1 MNISYSWLREY
12 IDINLKAE
20 DLSALLTNLGL
31 EVEAVESY
39 EKVKGGLRGFVVGE
53 VKTCTQHPDAD
64 KLSVT
69 TVDIGSGT
77 PLNIVCGAPNVA
89 AGQKVVVATIGTTL
103 YKGSESF
110 EIKKARL
117 RGVVSEGM
125 ICAEDEI
132 GLGDNHEGILVLPA
146 DARTGMSASD
156 YFNLQSDTVFVI
168 GLTPNRIDSASHYGV
183 ARDLAACLSRNKIT
197 KAKLPDVSAF
207 KPDNLS
213 DKVEVFIENPEACNR
228 YTGVCLSDITV
239 KPSPRW
245 LQERLLSIGLNPI
258 NNVVDV
264 TNFVL
269 HELGQPLHAFDAD
282 QIQGRKIFVKNLA
295 TGTPFITLDGIEH
308 KLADEDLMICDA
320 SGPVGIAGVF
330 GGLHSGITEKT
341 TSIFLESAYFNP
353 GSVRNTSRRLGI
365 NTDASFRFE
374 RGVDPDMV
382 ITSLKRTALLIKE
395 VAGGA
400 ISSDII
406 DVHPRP
412 VLPYHVT
419 IAFKNI
425 DRLIGVSIDKET
437 VKSILKSL
445 EIKILRETADQ
456 LMLEVP
462 PYRVDVTRE
471 ADVIEEILRIYGY
484 NNVPFSETLKTSLSY
499 TAKPDR
505 ERMVDKVSD
514 ILCGSGFTEIMSN
527 SITTSAYYEKLKSF
541 PPDNLVKILNPLSNE
556 LNVMRQTLIFGGLEA
571 ILHNINRKNPNLRL
585 FEYGNC
591 YFYLP
596 GSKSQDPLPPYHEEF
611 HIGIF
616 LTGLKNE
623 PNWTLKEENTTF
635 FQLKGYV
642 ENVFQHLGFNIQSL
656 QSLACNERSDIYD
669 QAIVFKHDK
678 IPVAEIAILSKDML
692 SAFDIRSDVFYADL
706 FWESII
712 QIAGSFRLQYSE
724 LPRFPEVRRDLALLL
739 DKMVTF
745 EQVKN
750 LAIKTEKQ
758 LLKRVTL
765 FDVYEDEKMGKDKK
779 SYAVSFIL
787 QDNEKTLTDERIDK
801 VMKNLMSAYIRDL
814 HAEIR

>member
-1 MNISYSWLREY
+1 MNISYNWLREY
-12 IDINLKAE
+12 LNIDLTAE
-20 DLSALLTNLGL
+20 ELSDMLTSIGL
-31 EVEAVESY
+31 EVEAVEHY
-39 EKVKGGLRGFVVGE
+39 EKIKGGLQGFVVGE
-53 VKTCTQHPDAD
+53 VMTCGKHPDAD

-69 TVDIGSGT
+69 TVDVGSGT
-77 PLNIVCGAPNVA
+77 LLNIVCGAPNVA
-89 AGQKVVVATIGTTL
+89 AGQKVVVATIGSTI
-103 YKGSESF
+103 YKGD
-110 EIKKARL
+110 EIIEIRKARL

-132 GLGDNHEGILVLPA
+132 GLGEGHDGILVLPPESK
-146 DARTGMSASD
+146 TGMPAKE

-183 ARDLAACLSRNKIT
+183 ARDLAAYLSRD
-197 KAKLPDVSAF
+197 KAVKAALPDVSAF
-207 KPDNLS
+207 KPDNTR
-213 DKVEVFIENPEACNR
+213 DHVEVIIENPDACNR
-228 YTGVCLSDITV
+228 YTGVCLSGVRIG
-239 KPSPRW
+239 PSPEW
-245 LQERLLSIGLNPI
+245 LQERLRSVGMNPI
-258 NNVVDV
+258 NNVVDI

-282 QIQGRKIFVKNLA
+282 QVNGRKIMVRNLTA
-295 TGTPFITLDGIEH
+295 GTPFVTLDGAEH
-308 KLADEDLMICDA
+308 KLGADDLMICDA

-330 GGLHSGITEKT
+330 GGLYSGITDNT

-382 ITSLKRTALLIKE
+382 VTALKRTALLIKE
-395 VAGGA
+395 VAGGS

-412 VLPYHVT
+412 VLPFKVT
-419 IAFKNI
+419 IAYKNV
-425 DRLIGVSIDKET
+425 DRLIGIKMEKET
-437 VKSILKSL
+437 IKSILKSL
-445 EIKILRETADQ
+445 EIKILDETPGE

-484 NNVPFSETLKTSLSY
+484 NNVPFSATLKTSLSY
-499 TAKPDR
+499 TLKPDR
-505 ERMVDKVSD
+505 ESMVNKVSD
-514 ILCGSGFTEIMSN
+514 LLCGSGFTEIMSN
-527 SITTSAYYEKLKSF
+527 SITTSAYYEKLQRYPADK
-541 PPDNLVKILNPLSNE
+541 LVKILNPLSNE

-591 YFYLP
+591 YCFDP
-596 GSKSQDPLPPYHEEF
+596 GNEKQDPLASYHEEF
-611 HIGIF
+611 HVGIF
-616 LTGLKNE
+616 LTGLQNE

-642 ENVFQHLGFNIQSL
+642 ENVFLHLGFNLLLL
-656 QSLACNERSDIYD
+656 QYEPLSGKADMYD
-669 QAIVFKHDK
+669 QAVVLKHNG
-678 IPVAEIAILSKDML
+678 IPVAELAILAKEIVSG
-692 SAFDIRSDVFYADL
+692 FDIKAVVFYADL
-706 FWESII
+706 FWESIV

-724 LPRFPEVRRDLALLL
+724 LPRFPEVKRDLALLL
-739 DKMVTF
+739 GKPVTF
-745 EQVKN
+745 EQVKE
-750 LAIKTEKQ
+750 LAFKTEKQ
-758 LLKRVTL
+758 LLKKVTL
-765 FDVYEDEKMGKDKK
+765 FDVYEDEKIGKDKK

-787 QDNEKTLTDERIDK
+787 QDNEKTLTDERIEK
-801 VMKNLMSAYIRDL
+801 VMKNLMAAYIRDL